1 MAGISGSIGR
11 AGAPAAILALA
22 LAAAAPDA
30 RAADAKW
37 GDGRW
42 YAGFAIPVMF
52 IDDTESTTAGSQAL
66 NPLALSTRASYR
78 SKSTSSYETGF
89 KVAGTVGCEL
99 GGGFRVEGEL
109 FFARAEVEKVVY
121 TGVETDFGQIPLSV
135 NVPVSGTA
143 DQLGAFA
150 SAWYDIRTGT
160 DWIPYIG
167 AGLGVIRIDQGGLE
181 YDSQKLFRDAVAAM
195 KASQIQG
202 TENLPE
208 PENLPVVP
216 DISTTDTV
224 LAYHVGIGTG
234 YRLTDNV
241 ILQAGYRFQTATDL
255 EFEGRNAAGSVDVTS
270 GMRVHLFEIG
280 VRYRF

>member
-1 MAGISGSIGR
+1 MAGIFASIGR
-11 AGAPAAILALA
+11 AGAAGAILALG
-22 LAAAAPDA
+22 LAAAPGA

-42 YAGFAIPVMF
+42 YVGLAVPVMF
-52 IDDTESTTAGSQAL
+52 IDDTESTTAGNQAL
-66 NPLALSTRASYR
+66 SPQAPATRASYR

-89 KVAGTVGCEL
+89 KVAGTVGYEL

-109 FFARAEVEKVVY
+109 FFARAEVSRVTY
-121 TGVETDFGQIPLSV
+121 TGVDALGGTFPLTV

-167 AGLGVIRIDQGGLE
+167 GGLGVIRIDQGGLE
-181 YDSQKLFRDAVAAM
+181 YDSQKLFRDAIATL
-195 KASQIQG
+195 KASQVPG

-208 PENLPVVP
+208 PEGLSTVP
-216 DISTTDTV
+216 EISTTDTV
-224 LAYHVGIGTG
+224 LAYHFGIGTG

-241 ILQAGYRFQTATDL
+241 ILQAGYRLQAASDPAFD
-255 EFEGRNAAGSVDVTS
+255 GRNDFGTVKVDTAL
-270 GMRVHLFEIG
+270 RVHLLEIG
-280 VRYRF
+280 IRYRF